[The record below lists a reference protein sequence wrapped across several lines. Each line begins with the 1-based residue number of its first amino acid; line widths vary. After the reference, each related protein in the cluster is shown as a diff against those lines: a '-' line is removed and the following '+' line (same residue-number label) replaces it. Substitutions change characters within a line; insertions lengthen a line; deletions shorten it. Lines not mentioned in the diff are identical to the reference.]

1 MIIDHTHPRWS
12 ACSKTVT
19 DSAPPPPAPDETNK
33 PLSGQ
38 DEKGDSEEASV
49 DSEEPPQ
56 SLVFTSE
63 GGAAEYSGF
72 CLGQFTLVE
81 DFDQLVSD
89 SRQQRFHLD
98 QLKNSGRSNLVWR

>member
-12 ACSKTVT
+12 ACSKTVI

-38 DEKGDSEEASV
+38 DEASV

-81 DFDQLVSD
+81 DFDQLVCD